1 MEWKEGEYKIS
12 NDKSL
17 LSVEQICEL
26 LSKSYWA
33 SKRPRDVI
41 EKSIENSICYG
52 VYHIE
57 KQIGYGRIITDYAT
71 TYYICDVILDE
82 KHRGKGL
89 GKKLIQCMIE
99 FDGISGG
106 LGILL
111 TKDAHGLYEQYGFKK
126 DEKTFMRR
134 IPNI

>member
-17 LSVEQICEL
+17 LSVEEICGL

-33 SKRPRDVI
+33 SKRPREVI

-82 KHRGKGL
+82 EHRGKGL
-89 GKKLIQCMIE
+89 GKKLIECMIE
-99 FDGISGG
+99 FDEVCSGFG
-106 LGILL
+106 MLA
-111 TKDAHGLYEQYGFKK
+111 TKDAHGLYGQYGFKK

-134 IPNI
+134 IPII